1 LSLPL
6 IGRDSFKV
14 DLVAT
19 ACKAL
24 ALLRM
29 QELGAELVLSMDAM
43 LSPLSKDLGHVKV
56 IVRIVYYLLHALPK
70 RRVGQNHIYTVYIR

>member
-1 LSLPL
+1 
-6 IGRDSFKV
+6 
-14 DLVAT
+14 
-19 ACKAL
+19 
-24 ALLRM
+24 M